1 MLGNDGPDGRPSG
14 RIAPYQLSITPEPTI
29 EDVIRFPYHD
39 LAQIWVICPH
49 DHQCLVSAYKG
60 PES

>member
-14 RIAPYQLSITPEPTI
+14 RIAPYQLSITPEPTT

-49 DHQCLVSAYKG
+49 DHQSH
-60 PES
+60 SIS